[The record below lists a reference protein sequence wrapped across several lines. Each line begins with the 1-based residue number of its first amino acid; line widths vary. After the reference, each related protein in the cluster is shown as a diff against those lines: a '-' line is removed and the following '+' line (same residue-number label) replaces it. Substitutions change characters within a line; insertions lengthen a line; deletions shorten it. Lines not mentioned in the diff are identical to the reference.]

1 MKRILLLISFILG
14 FVISA
19 VVIKLAIQNGS
30 RDVFNTI
37 GISAI
42 LILFGFYPFN
52 FLLIINHKQGV
63 VSMLEKILQWPFF
76 GKKDKVPTNLGP
88 WWANRLENAIL
99 LTSFV
104 PFLLILFLMWLA
116 KLIANATMP

>member
-1 MKRILLLISFILG
+1 
-14 FVISA
+14 VI
-19 VVIKLAIQNGS
+19 
-30 RDVFNTI
+30 NTI

-52 FLLIINHKQGV
+52 FLLIINHKQGIT
-63 VSMLEKILQWPFF
+63 STLENILQWPFF
-76 GKKDKVPTNLGP
+76 GKKDRVPPNLGP

-104 PFLLILFLMWLA
+104 PFLMILFMMWLA
-116 KLIANATMP
+116 KLIVGAIMQ

>member
-1 MKRILLLISFILG
+1 M
-14 FVISA
+14 VIAASTIRLMA
-19 VVIKLAIQNGS
+19 QSGSKDVI
-30 RDVFNTI
+30 DTI
-37 GISAI
+37 GITAI

-52 FLLIINHKQGV
+52 FLLLINHKKGLA
-63 VSMLEKILQWPFF
+63 STLERILQWPFF

-104 PFLLILFLMWLA
+104 PFLLILLIKWFA
-116 KLIANATMP
+116 KLVRN